1 MLGQLTATASVGS
14 TGKPRMETDDCGIV
28 LEELSDF
35 VRKDRHLMSFD
46 IRRISSGKMSPPS
59 NITGN

>member
-1 MLGQLTATASVGS
+1 MLGQLTATARAGS
-14 TGKPRMETDDCGIV
+14 TGKPRMETGDCGIV
-28 LEELSDF
+28 LEELSNF
-35 VRKDRHLMSFD
+35 VRKDSLLTSFD